1 MKKQP
6 LQRKIQLGFGL
17 AGLLWVVLGL
27 LLWQSF
33 RLPALTHSVAVLG
46 LIVWSGFGLLWIWI
60 YRFIQK
66 SFQELSIVQSLLDQE
81 IRERAEVEAHLV
93 QAREKALAASNAK
106 SEFLAVI
113 SHEIRTPMNGVI
125 GMTGLLL
132 ETALNAEQLE
142 YVQTLRKSGTA
153 LLNLINDLLD
163 FTKLE
168 SGKLELESQPF
179 ELLECL
185 EDAIDVVAP
194 KAIEKDLELFYRVN
208 GDIPHRLNGD
218 VTRLRQVLVNLL
230 SNAIK
235 FTEQGHIELQVRLL
249 EQSPEQLHLQ
259 MEVVDTGIGIP
270 LEKKARIF
278 ESFSQADSSTTRKY
292 GGTGLGLSI
301 ARNIVEQMGGKLWV
315 HSEVGVGTTFFFT
328 VQMGVVAV
336 TEPET
341 QELFAGKRI
350 ALLESNPIQR
360 AFLSALLQQW
370 NVSLVSCDSPGE
382 LLTMLEN
389 RQPVDLLILS
399 WESLDELL
407 LKRLKPLKQRLIV
420 LSGHKHSELCRTHFL
435 ENVILVR
442 PFRHYQLKRMIQDK
456 LADTPVIQST
466 ETEAV
471 SVLDKNLAQ
480 RYPLRILVAEDH
492 PVNQLLARGLLEKM
506 GYFPD
511 MAGNGVEVLSA
522 MADKTYDLIF
532 MDIQMP
538 EMDGLEATREI
549 KRQGRFEHTPIIIA
563 MTAHVGQAD
572 RRQALDCGMSDFIRK
587 PILKEELQHSL
598 IRWGQH
604 LSNGK
609 GEPESLPMAEVY
621 ASNSGMNAS
630 SSGIDRAALLERVE
644 QDEVM
649 LKELLQLYIVEC
661 PKLLE
666 KIRNEVSIRQ
676 YGEIRI
682 LAHTLKGMCQNVS
695 ANQMQLLALKLEQ
708 LVALSSGW
716 DESEITMTLM
726 ALESEFEFIWHTYE
740 SSKP

>member
-17 AGLLWVVLGL
+17 AGLLWLVFGIWLWQGFWSPVLLNSVSVLGL
-27 LLWQSF
+27 
-33 RLPALTHSVAVLG
+33 V
-46 LIVWSGFGLLWIWI
+46 VWIGFGLLWIWI

-66 SFQELSIVQSLLDQE
+66 SFQELSTIQLRLDKE
-81 IRERAEVEAHLV
+81 IRERSEVEAHLV

-132 ETALNAEQLE
+132 ETSLNSEQLE

-208 GDIPHRLNGD
+208 GDIPYRLNGD

-235 FTEQGHIELQVRLL
+235 FTEYGHIELQVRLL
-249 EQSPEQLHLQ
+249 EQSPEQLYLQ
-259 MEVVDTGIGIP
+259 MEVVDTGIGIAP
-270 LEKKARIF
+270 EKKARIF

-301 ARNIVEQMGGKLWV
+301 ARNIVEYMGGKIWV
-315 HSEVGVGTTFFFT
+315 ESEVGVGTTFFFT
-328 VQMGVVAV
+328 VQMGVVAA

-341 QELFAGKRI
+341 QEVLANHRI

-370 NVSLVSCDSPGE
+370 NVSLVSCDSPNE
-382 LLTMLEN
+382 LLALLEN

-399 WESLDELL
+399 WESLDATL
-407 LKRLKPLKQRLIV
+407 LKRLKPIKQRLIV

-456 LADTPVIQST
+456 LTGAPLPHTIDAKV
-466 ETEAV
+466 V
-471 SVLDKNLAQ
+471 SVLDANLAQ

-522 MADKTYDLIF
+522 LAAKPYDLIF

-549 KRQGRFEHTPIIIA
+549 RRQGALEKTPVIIA
-563 MTAHVGQAD
+563 MTAHVGQED
-572 RRQALDCGMSDFIRK
+572 RRQALDSGMSDFIRK
-587 PILKEELQHSL
+587 PILKEELQQAL

-604 LSNGK
+604 LSSGK
-609 GEPESLPMAEVY
+609 GDNESPPMGEDY
-621 ASNSGMNAS
+621 APNSGINAT
-630 SSGIDRAALLERVE
+630 SSGIDRATLLERVE
-644 QDEVM
+644 QDEAM
-649 LKELLQLYIVEC
+649 LRELLQLYIVEC

-666 KIRNEVSIRQ
+666 KIRSEVSIRQ
-676 YGEIRI
+676 YGEIRM

-716 DESEITMTLM
+716 DESEIAMTLL
-726 ALESEFEFIWHTYE
+726 ALESEFERIWHTYE
-740 SSKP
+740 SSKL